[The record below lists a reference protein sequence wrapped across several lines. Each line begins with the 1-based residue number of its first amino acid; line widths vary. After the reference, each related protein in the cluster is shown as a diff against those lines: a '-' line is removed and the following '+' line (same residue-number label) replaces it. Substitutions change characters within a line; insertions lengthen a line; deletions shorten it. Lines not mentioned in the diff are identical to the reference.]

1 MVQFRDKS
9 KIISL
14 KETTSTNQYLKKMLS
29 ENNPAEGTV
38 VVADFQTNGRGQ
50 AGNSWYAE
58 EGENL
63 LFSLLIYPVHIAANR
78 QFIISKMISL
88 ALLQTLKSYVD
99 EVKIKWPN
107 DIYLNNRKAA
117 GILIEN
123 SLQGKTISS
132 SIVGVGL
139 NINQIVFPDHLPNP
153 ISLRQITA
161 AKHDQMEI
169 LEQIYNCF
177 FQYYDQMKNDNTSID
192 AAYLQNL
199 FQLNQSCKYKDEKGI
214 FTAEIVDVLS
224 TGHLV
229 MKTFPENER
238 RVYAF
243 KEVEFLFDNEK

>member
-1 MVQFRDKS
+1 MVQLMDKS
-9 KIISL
+9 KMISL
-14 KETTSTNQYLKKMLS
+14 EETASTNQYLKKMLG
-29 ENNPAEGTV
+29 ENNPEEGTIV
-38 VVADFQTNGRGQ
+38 VTDFQTDGRGQ
-50 AGNSWYAE
+50 AGNSWHAE
-58 EGENL
+58 KGENL

-88 ALLQTLKSYVD
+88 ALLQTLKQYVD
-99 EVKIKWPN
+99 DVKIKWPN

-123 SLQGKTISS
+123 SLQGKTIAN

-139 NINQIVFPDHLPNP
+139 NINQIAFPDYLPNP
-153 ISLRQITA
+153 VSLRQITA
-161 AKHDQMEI
+161 VKHDKIQI

-177 FQYYDQMKNDNTSID
+177 FQYYDQMENNKAAIE
-192 AAYLQNL
+192 AAYLDNL
-199 FQLNQSCKYKDEKGI
+199 FQLNQSCEYKDENGT

-229 MKTFPENER
+229 MKAFPENEE

-243 KEVEFLFDNEK
+243 KEVEFLFDNEE